1 MPRVT
6 WSVPAKAELEVL
18 VPDPAVREQL
28 LQHAEATLHHVTTCT
43 ADEGVEENGIMW
55 RRGITHEQERQI
67 KAGSLL
73 EADDGTRCWDYF
85 LVYRPLDSA
94 TFEVL
99 AVRSNRQIASR
110 EQMYGIFGY
119 AANPAA

>member
-1 MPRVT
+1 M
-6 WSVPAKAELEVL
+6 L
-18 VPDPAVREQL
+18 
-28 LQHAEATLHHVTTCT
+28 
-43 ADEGVEENGIMW
+43 
-55 RRGITHEQERQI
+55 
-67 KAGSLL
+67 
-73 EADDGTRCWDYF
+73 DYF